1 MTLLAETSMIDRI
14 ATALEPGT
22 MCLSDSHPHAE
33 SMKRRIRDKA
43 RGVLDAIARP
53 TEEMIAAGDRVP
65 GSESKWIRMVACA
78 KGDVG

>member
-33 SMKRRIRDKA
+33 TMKRRIRAKA
-43 RGVLDAIARP
+43 KDVLDAIARP
-53 TEEMIAAGDRVP
+53 TQEMIAAGDRVQD
-65 GSESKWIRMVACA
+65 SAAKWTRMAARA